1 MSALSWGIKES
12 LLGYVHGMPDGR
24 VEVSGGAAVTPAGFS
39 FPADGA
45 PDGGRLGFRGA
56 VTLTGHGGMM
66 RVVVAD
72 PCLVETAAGWDL
84 TVRDDEDPSGR
95 MRFATVDAL
104 TPDGDGGR
112 TASGTRLTQDG
123 ADLFF
128 GPYTAGTPLDD
139 PRVLG

>member
-1 MSALSWGIKES
+1 MSALAWGIKES

-24 VEVSGGAAVTPAGFS
+24 VEVSGGATVTPTGFS
-39 FPADGA
+39 FPADG
-45 PDGGRLGFRGA
+45 GRLSFRGA

-72 PCLVETAAGWDL
+72 PRLVETAAGWEL
-84 TVRDDEDPSGR
+84 TIRDDEAPSGR
-95 MRFATVDAL
+95 MRFATVAAL
-104 TPDGDGGR
+104 VHDEDGR
-112 TASGTRLTQDG
+112 AASGTRLTEDG

-139 PRVLG
+139 PRVLR